1 MARPR
6 EHGER
11 TAAALL
17 EAAERSVAQ
26 GGLGALSVR
35 GVAGEVGTTTRAVYS
50 LFGSKDGLV
59 IALGTHAFNLLREAM
74 DSLPTT
80 DDPARDLVEA
90 GAVVFRGFTLGH
102 PALFAIS
109 LLREGVEPEIARE
122 FWSVQASAL
131 ARLEARIERLAGAD
145 RLGRRTVPD
154 AVMEFHALCEGLA
167 ALELR
172 GIMHGS
178 DAERR
183 WRDALRALV
192 AGWRATGSAGGTSAE
207 ETRPS

>member
-1 MARPR
+1 MPRPR

-17 EAAERSVAQ
+17 EAAERSVAE
-26 GGLGALSVR
+26 GGLEALSVR
-35 GVAGEVGTTTRAVYS
+35 RVAGEVGTTTRAVYS

-59 IALGTHAFNLLREAM
+59 IALGTHAFNLLGEAM
-74 DSLPTT
+74 DSLPMT
-80 DDPARDLVEA
+80 DDPAHDLVES
-90 GAVVFRGFTLGH
+90 GAVVFRRFTLGH

-109 LLREGVEPEIARE
+109 LLQVGVEPEIARE
-122 FWSVQASAL
+122 FWSVQESAL
-131 ARLEARIERLAGAD
+131 ARLEARIGRLADAGL
-145 RLGRRTVPD
+145 LGRRTVPD
-154 AVMEFHALCEGLA
+154 AVMEFHAFCEGLA

-172 GIMHGS
+172 CIMYGG

-192 AGWRATGSAGGTSAE
+192 AGWRVTESSGATSAE